1 MLTGERPG
9 YRVTL
14 TSSRELEQI
23 AKRLQHSPRSHF
35 SFRKGLP
42 AIAIQKTRFRGYELY
57 YENETAT
64 ASMIRA
70 SDEFPSFFEPR
81 QSEPLIIDC
90 GANIGVSVLEWKTR
104 WPMSRII
111 CFEPDPD
118 AFRLLSLNIERNDI
132 PGVQCIHAAVAEFD
146 GKTLLYGDMGH
157 GADARGNSIEPE
169 WGQREA
175 SDSVQVTCCKL
186 SPYLARQ
193 NVSFMKIDIEG
204 AEESVLR
211 ESFHQLHKV
220 DALYVEVHET
230 NAMMDQN
237 SSDRI
242 EKLLTDSN
250 FQMEREMRFQPHS
263 LPPDMK
269 AWQQSVNAQ
278 QTQFL
283 AWRE

>member
-1 MLTGERPG
+1 MLHA
-9 YRVTL
+9 L
-14 TSSRELEQI
+14 SCSLFLFSR
-23 AKRLQHSPRSHF
+23 RLF
-35 SFRKGLP
+35 

-64 ASMIRA
+64 HSMIRA

-81 QSEPLIIDC
+81 ESEPLIIDC
-90 GANIGVSVLEWKTR
+90 GANIGISVLEWKTR

-118 AFRLLSLNIERNDI
+118 AFRLLSLNMESNDI
-132 PGVQCIHAAVAEFD
+132 PGVKCIHAAVADFD
-146 GKTLLYGDMGH
+146 GKTLLFGDMGH
-157 GADARGNSIEPE
+157 GADARGNSIQPQ
-169 WGQREA
+169 WGEREA
-175 SDSVQVTCCKL
+175 SDSVEVRCCKL
-186 SPYLARQ
+186 SPYLAKQ
-193 NVSFMKIDIEG
+193 EVSFLKMDIEG

-211 ESFHQLHKV
+211 ESFSQLHKV

-230 NAMMDQN
+230 DEMMDQN

-242 EKLLTDSN
+242 EKMLLDAS
-250 FQMEREMRFQPHS
+250 FQMEKEMRFQPHS
-263 LPPDMK
+263 LPPDMN
-269 AWQQSVNAQ
+269 AWQQSVNAN

>member
-1 MLTGERPG
+1 
-9 YRVTL
+9 
-14 TSSRELEQI
+14 
-23 AKRLQHSPRSHF
+23 
-35 SFRKGLP
+35 
-42 AIAIQKTRFRGYELY
+42 
-57 YENETAT
+57 
-64 ASMIRA
+64 MIRA

-118 AFRLLSLNIERNDI
+118 AFRLLSLNMARNDI
-132 PGVQCIHAAVAEFD
+132 PGVQCIHAAVAGFD
-146 GKTLLYGDMGH
+146 GQTLLYGEIGH
-157 GADARGNSIEPE
+157 GADARGNSIQPE

-175 SDSVQVTCCKL
+175 SDSVQVTCCRL
-186 SPYLARQ
+186 SPYLAKQ

-211 ESFHQLHKV
+211 ESFHQLHNV

-230 NAMMDQN
+230 DAMMDQN

-242 EKLLTDSN
+242 EKLLADSN
-250 FQMEREMRFQPHS
+250 FHMEREMRFQAHS
-263 LPPDMK
+263 LPPDMN
-269 AWQQSVNAQ
+269 AWQQSVNAT
-278 QTQFL
+278 QTHFL